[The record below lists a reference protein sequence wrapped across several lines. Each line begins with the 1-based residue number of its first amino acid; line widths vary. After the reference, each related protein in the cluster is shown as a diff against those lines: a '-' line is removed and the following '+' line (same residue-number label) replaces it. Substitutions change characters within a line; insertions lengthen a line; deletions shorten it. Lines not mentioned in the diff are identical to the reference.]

1 MAGSRT
7 EAIVK
12 AARNLHQALRGWW
25 GPAVWSAADL
35 YELEHL
41 RIAVSGPVQRP
52 KRMKPQE

>member
-1 MAGSRT
+1 MAGSWT
-7 EAIVK
+7 EVIVK

-41 RIAVSGPVQRP
+41 GIAFSACSDRSG
-52 KRMKPQE
+52 